1 MNILKKYYP
10 VLSLLLCV
18 VLYSCVNLEQKT
30 VLNVDG
36 SGTMLL
42 KYWTHNSNITGEEIA
57 GFGFTEFTVNSNYT
71 SANSEISDEILIDK
85 SDIDTTTTVTLNLKF
100 NDINKLPEAKGF
112 SKVKAEWKK
121 DDESDEMLFTYTLL
135 KDSLNA
141 ISPGMSDFKLIHE
154 FEFPGEVI
162 ETNGIQS
169 GSIVHWEN
177 TIADLTENVFLTA
190 RIRPVE
196 QNSCGL
202 FGVELPLFTLFSI
215 LLLYRKKS

>member
-1 MNILKKYYP
+1 MKILRKYYP
-10 VLSLLLCV
+10 VLPLLLCV

-30 VLNVDG
+30 VLNLDG
-36 SGTMLL
+36 SGTMLIR
-42 KYWTHNSNITGEEIA
+42 YWTHNSNITGEEIA
-57 GFGFTEFTVNSNYT
+57 GFGFTEFTINSNYT
-71 SANSEISDEILIDK
+71 SENSEIMDEILIEK
-85 SDIDTTTTVTLNLKF
+85 SDIDTTTTVTVNIKF

-112 SKVKAEWKK
+112 SKVKAEWTK

-141 ISPGMSDFKLIHE
+141 ISPGMNDFKLIHE
-154 FEFPGEVI
+154 FEFPGEVV

-177 TIADLTENVFLTA
+177 TIADLTDHVLLTA

-202 FGVELPLFTLFSI
+202 FGLELPLLALFSI